1 MNLRKYLSTMRDY
14 DSDDMLGLMGLQKS
28 TASDWVFPMLAGVGA
43 GMAIGAGIAFFLTP
57 YKGTE
62 AREKF
67 VKASGEAQKFLNQQV
82 GTLSDKVALLTEKVS
97 TLSGGEAEKPAG
109 SVTTARTMN
118 VGGTGSSGVGGVG
131 ASSGIGG
138 ATGGATGNG
147 NRGY

>member
-14 DSDDMLGLMGLQKS
+14 DADDMLGLMGLQKS
-28 TASDWVFPMLAGVGA
+28 TSSDWVFPMLAGVGA

-82 GTLSDKVALLTEKVS
+82 GTLSDKVAMLTEKVS
-97 TLSGGEAEKPAG
+97 GMTGEAEKPAG
-109 SVTTARTMN
+109 SVTTGRTMN
-118 VGGTGSSGVGGVG
+118 VGGTGTPAVPSG
-131 ASSGIGG
+131 GIGSS
-138 ATGGATGNG
+138 TGIGGNG